1 MATPGDGRI
10 GSKRAGGEKATAACD
25 TGTFKRSAGGA
36 AVEAAAAAQLSVG
49 GARRRAMIGSVEVEE
64 EFSLQVLHP
73 EERWDTV
80 WMRKVSEVLLL
91 SESRARVSSHM
102 EESRAREQLDEKRW
116 ERVLLL
122 LRGEKEDSAAG
133 VGPAVEAFLRKL
145 LHAPVPWG
153 VSKTEYYKHRQ
164 HRLNA
169 LCSTPHATRLLRE
182 FVGQFDGCL
191 EW

>member
-49 GARRRAMIGSVEVEE
+49 GARRRATIGRVEAEE
-64 EFSLQVLHP
+64 EFSLQVLHA
-73 EERWDTV
+73 ED
-80 WMRKVSEVLLL
+80 
-91 SESRARVSSHM
+91 
-102 EESRAREQLDEKRW
+102 RW
-116 ERVLLL
+116 EKVW
-122 LRGEKEDSAAG
+122 SFAAG
-133 VGPAVEAFLRKL
+133 AGPAVEAHLKRL

-164 HRLNA
+164 HWLNA
-169 LCSTPHATRLLRE
+169 L
-182 FVGQFDGCL
+182 
-191 EW
+191 